1 MGHAWATTYLWSGA
15 RTPSLALLTVCL
27 SKDSCNKWRR
37 KMHWYLAGVGD
48 RFQIVLSSSFQMG
61 RQAASRWN
69 SWTVIL
75 PFVDEFWQGRCF
87 EEGDRA
93 GPALSTNSFHSFP
106 WDAGGGWAGRE
117 EGRQEAI
124 RMQSAQISSST
135 SHCLSL
141 RISTV
146 LLLYLTSSL
155 LLVSVFNT

>member
-15 RTPSLALLTVCL
+15 RTPSLGLLTVCL
-27 SKDSCNKWRR
+27 SKDSCNKWKNCIDIWLGEGTDSRLSWAHLFKWVDKRR
-37 KMHWYLAGVGD
+37 HAEIAGQSFSHLSMSFD
-48 RFQIVLSSSFQMG
+48 KADVLRG
-61 RQAASRWN
+61 
-69 SWTVIL
+69 
-75 PFVDEFWQGRCF
+75 
-87 EEGDRA
+87 GDRA